1 MQLGKL
7 GMWSHVDHL
16 DAEGA
21 ASFARRSEA
30 WGYSTFWVPEA
41 VGRDPFS
48 LIGFLAAKTERIVL
62 ATGIANIY
70 ARDPMLMKAIWKTV
84 SGLAPDRFILGLGVS
99 HRHLVTNQ
107 RGHAYEKPVETMRS
121 YLEAMDKALYMG
133 PQPTVDA
140 PIVIGALRDRMLALS
155 ATKAQGAHPYNVTPE
170 HTKRARAVMGPK
182 ALLLPEQMV
191 LAETDPEKA
200 RSVARAQLKIYLK
213 LPNYQNNLKQFGFVD
228 ADFENDGSDRIVDA
242 LVCWGTPEKIA
253 RHVEAHLAAGANQ
266 VCIQAFRPD
275 GAPGADEELLEA
287 LPRLVH

>member
-16 DAEGA
+16 DAEGVVA
-21 ASFARRSEA
+21 FARQSEA

-107 RGHAYEKPVETMRS
+107 RGHAYEKPVETMRG
-121 YLEAMDKALYMG
+121 YLEAMDKALYLG
-133 PQPTVDA
+133 PQPSVDA
-140 PIVIGALRDRMLALS
+140 PIVIGALRDRMLSLS
-155 ATKAQGAHPYNVTPE
+155 ATMAQGAHPYNVTPE
-170 HTKRARAVMGPK
+170 HTQRARTVMGPK

-200 RSVARAQLKIYLK
+200 RTVARAQLEIYLK
-213 LPNYQNNLKQFGFVD
+213 LPNYQNNLRQFGFVD

-253 RHVEAHLAAGANQ
+253 RHVEAHLAAGANH

-275 GAPGADEELLEA
+275 GKPGADEALLEA
-287 LPRLVH
+287 LPRLVR

>member
-7 GMWSHVDHL
+7 GCWNHVDHL

-21 ASFARRSEA
+21 TAFAQRAEA
-30 WGYSTFWVPEA
+30 WGYSTFWVAEA

-48 LIGFLAAKTERIVL
+48 LIGYLAAKTSRIVF

-70 ARDPMLMKAIWKTV
+70 ARDPMLMKAIWKTL

-99 HRHLVTNQ
+99 HTHLVKNQ
-107 RGHAYEKPVETMRS
+107 RGHDYGKPLETMRS

-133 PQPTVDA
+133 PQPKVDA
-140 PIVIGALRDRMLALS
+140 PIVIGALRDRMLELS
-155 ATKAQGAHPYNVTPE
+155 ATRAQGAHPYNVTPE

-191 LAETDPEKA
+191 LAVTDPVRA
-200 RSVARAQLKIYLK
+200 REIARAQLKIYIR

-228 ADFENDGSDRIVDA
+228 ADFADGGSDRLVDA

-253 RHVEAHLAAGANQ
+253 KHLEAHLAAGANQ
-266 VCIQAFRPD
+266 VCVQAFSPD
-275 GAPGADEELLEA
+275 GGPGADEELLAA
-287 LPRLVH
+287 LPRLVR